1 MNAWIRT
8 RLCAAAGAAVLLASC
23 AETPPPRLYV
33 LNAAS
38 VKQMQPVPAAAAN
51 SRTLVGVAPVTMPD
65 YVDRPEIV
73 MRNTNNEVTAT
84 AGSRWAESL
93 STNATSVL
101 VENLATLLGSDRVVP
116 MPARSA
122 VGYEV
127 ALDLRRFELDSD
139 WNAVMVGRWAVIDM
153 KTNKEIAS
161 GALRQSEPV
170 GQHDDYNEL
179 AAAMSRNLAT
189 ASSAIAGGV
198 SQPRSPG
205 KKTQRAA
212 MAGAN

>member
-1 MNAWIRT
+1 MQ
-8 RLCAAAGAAVLLASC
+8 
-23 AETPPPRLYV
+23 
-33 LNAAS
+33 
-38 VKQMQPVPAAAAN
+38 QMQPAPAAAAETN
-51 SRTLVGVAPVTMPD
+51 RRMLVGVAPVTMPD

-93 STNATSVL
+93 STNATSVM
-101 VENLATLLGSDRVVP
+101 VENLGTLLGSDRVVP
-116 MPARSA
+116 LPARSA
-122 VGYEV
+122 VDYEV

-153 KTNKEIAS
+153 KTSKEIAS
-161 GALRQSEPV
+161 GTLRQSEPV

-179 AAAMSRNLAT
+179 AAAMSRNLAR
-189 ASSAIAGGV
+189 ASSAIAAGV
-198 SQPRSPG
+198 TQPRSPA